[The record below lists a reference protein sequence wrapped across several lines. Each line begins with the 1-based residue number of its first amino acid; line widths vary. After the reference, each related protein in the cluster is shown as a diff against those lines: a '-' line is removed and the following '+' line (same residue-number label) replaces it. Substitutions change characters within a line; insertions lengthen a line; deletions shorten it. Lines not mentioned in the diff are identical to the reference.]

1 MRILPPLP
9 QQSRR
14 ELERPELWLPERDGL
29 QFCPRDGLKHGLE
42 TRAQGAHANAGETV
56 VSGPD
61 DVVMGEEDGGTL
73 VEVLRAGAQ
82 PSVLAHAQV
91 EDDLL
96 VSGPVAGVGEDEDG
110 FDVNL
115 AVVTGPGRGEF
126 LICQLAERG
135 RVLIVLDD
143 VAWGDDIAEAV
154 AFGNFAAFLAF
165 ATNHEDGVIFF
176 RQFAHRSV
184 AADEL
189 AGGDFHF
196 QLSRELEAALF
207 FRFAA
212 AVGYENIRSAMEEVS

>member
-110 FDVNL
+110 FDFDL
-115 AVVTGPGRGEF
+115 AVVAPAGRSEF
-126 LICQLAERG
+126 FICQLAERG
-135 RVLIVLDD
+135 GILVVLND
-143 VAWGDDIAEAV
+143 VARGDDIAEAV
-154 AFGNFAAFLAF
+154 AFRDFAALLAF
-165 ATNHEDGVIFF
+165 APNHEDGVVFS

-184 AADEL
+184 SADEL
-189 AGGDFHF
+189 AWGHFHF
-196 QLSRELEAALF
+196 QLSGELEASLLL
-207 FRFAA
+207 RFTTT
-212 AVGYENIRSAMEEVS
+212 VGYENVRSEMEKS